1 MSTEKAPYLECSTAP
16 GSRSII
22 EAAAGT
28 GKTHNITRIVARLIM
43 ERDDVGIENM
53 VVVTFTRAAAAE
65 LKTRISALLSNLSLA
80 LETGKDDELIAL
92 ALPNPSGEARAAL
105 KKRLHRAQLNFDQAA
120 IGTIHGFA
128 MRVLSENGFGS
139 RQKLG
144 FTLNEDTKPLI
155 GELAGDYFRALLL
168 RSSPE
173 VSSLLTSG
181 DALDLNEGKI
191 ASYVAA
197 RMSAPELRLADCS
210 EAELGIAPDDSG
222 RIPAAEALEK
232 AASLFSPGAKPSPES
247 KRIFAAVTAV
257 VCEDAYSV
265 VSKKFRQL
273 SEENNFLSQDD
284 LIFRLR
290 DALKGNRE
298 FREALKKK
306 YKVGLIDEFQDTSTA
321 QFEIF
326 KSLFLENG
334 DSTFIVVGDPR
345 QAIYRF
351 RNCDLSAY
359 LNALK
364 EMGKPEEETDK
375 PEEETDKPGKNA
387 DLFEMN
393 VNRRSGARYIEALN
407 AIFAPAGTPGIF
419 ALKDLD
425 MPTQQALPDS
435 QVLWDACGNEVE
447 HPIQVFCDRGEGEKR
462 LGLYSILR
470 RCAKDIA
477 AMLKAGYLIPEEKDA
492 GGNIVKRS
500 RSLGPGDIAVLL
512 NTSWENGLR
521 LKKELL
527 KEGVPA
533 VMVKE
538 GNVFDTPE
546 AQELIRFLE
555 GVLNPDD
562 SPARLRA
569 LITPLGDLDFAKM
582 QDENETA
589 AGAARLQKLLDTWQ
603 KRSFGVMYALLC
615 REFRLY
621 DRLKTPE
628 ERRKLGKYNALAD
641 YLAEAE
647 FSRKLTPNALFG
659 ELCLRAGNASNAGKE
674 FPAPP
679 ENDRG
684 AVIINT
690 VFGSK
695 GLSYPVVFLP
705 DLFIGTGNKRSGSC
719 RCHDDDGKDE
729 RIVPPMA
736 SGLADNLPEEIRKM
750 YQQEKDE
757 VIQEDLRKAYV
768 AFTRAR
774 YFCRFYC
781 GISQNKDWEPNPASK
796 NPRKPSW
803 PRNAATD
810 WLFRRKPGTRLPE
823 NFGDLTELM
832 KPGDLFTDE
841 LNFPAEIGTEDVFP
855 RPAEKPADLP
865 AEKPADLPAEEFRRP
880 DRLSDL
886 GFSRGF
892 LSFSNLSNGDHGK
905 KSSFSGEN
913 DDEDPSQGDEESKEF
928 QQLRGGTA
936 FGNAIHKLL
945 EHVDFAADLEQ
956 LEEAAG
962 KVLHDYGFGDEKMK
976 KTVGEMVRNTLHSL
990 LPDERTGGFRLC
1002 DIDPARKKSEL
1013 KFLCEFDTAFK
1024 SSELFREVSDYF
1036 APRAPVTAF
1045 PAANEIF
1052 ERGFFNGSI
1061 DLFFEHDSRYFIVDW
1076 KTNLLKGENP
1086 YSKGALDAVMGKSG
1100 YCLQYLIYTAA
1111 LFKFLKRRL
1120 KIADEESFYN
1130 ERFGGVYY
1138 LFVRG
1143 MNRPGSGIFYDKPP
1157 YKTCDKMEGFIG

>member
-1 MSTEKAPYLECSTAP
+1 MSTEKAPYLECSTAR

-53 VVVTFTRAAAAE
+53 VIVTFTRAAAAE
-65 LKTRISALLSNLSLA
+65 LKTRISALLADLSLA
-80 LETGKDDELIAL
+80 LESGKDDELIG
-92 ALPNPSGEARAAL
+92 SAAGVSRSDL
-105 KKRLHRAQLNFDQAA
+105 KKRLHMAQLNFDQAP

-139 RQKLG
+139 RQKLD
-144 FTLNEDTKPLI
+144 FTLNEDTKPLV
-155 GELAGDYFRALLL
+155 GELCGDYFRALLL

-173 VSSLLTSG
+173 AGGLLTSK

-197 RMSAPELRLADCS
+197 RMSAPELRLVECS
-210 EAELGIAPDDSG
+210 EAGVGVGGSG
-222 RIPAAEALEK
+222 TPPPVTEALEE
-232 AASLFSPGAKPSPES
+232 ASARASREEQPSPET
-247 KRIFAAVTAV
+247 KRIFAALTAV
-257 VCEDAYSV
+257 VCEDAYRV
-265 VSKKFRQL
+265 VSAKFHQL

-298 FREALKKK
+298 FREALQKK
-306 YKVGLIDEFQDTSTA
+306 YTVGLIDEFQDTSTA
-321 QFEIF
+321 QFDIF
-326 KSLFLENG
+326 RSLFLENRN
-334 DSTFIVVGDPR
+334 STFIVVGDPR

-359 LNALK
+359 LDALK
-364 EMGKPEEETDK
+364 EMREQGAGEPYQ
-375 PEEETDKPGKNA
+375 
-387 DLFEMN
+387 MN
-393 VNRRSGARYIEALN
+393 VNRRSGAKYIEALN
-407 AIFAPAGTPGIF
+407 AIFAPPDTPGNF
-419 ALKDLD
+419 ALEDLD
-425 MPTQQALPDS
+425 MPIQQALEGA
-435 QVLWDACGNEVE
+435 QVLWDADKNEVE
-447 HPIQVFCDRGEGEKR
+447 HPIQVFCDRGEGGKR
-462 LGLYSILR
+462 LGLYSILK

-477 AMLKAGYLIPEEKDA
+477 DMLKAGYLIPEEKDA
-492 GGNIVKRS
+492 EGNIVKGS
-500 RSLGPGDIAVLL
+500 RPLGPGDIAVLL
-512 NTSWENGLR
+512 NTSWDNGLR
-521 LKKELL
+521 LKNELL
-527 KEGVPA
+527 KAGVPA

-538 GNVFDTPE
+538 GNVFGTPE

-562 SPARLRA
+562 SAARLRA
-569 LITPLGDLDFAKM
+569 LITPLGDLDFARM

-621 DRLKTPE
+621 DKLASPE
-628 ERRKLGKYNALAD
+628 GRRKLGKYNALAD

-647 FSRKLTPNALFG
+647 FTRKLTPNALFG
-659 ELCLRAGNASNAGKE
+659 ELCLRAENAPDAGKE
-674 FPAPP
+674 FPAPQ
-679 ENDRG
+679 ENDQG

-705 DLFIGTGNKRSGSC
+705 DLFMGTGNKRSGSC
-719 RCHDDDGKDE
+719 RCHDDDGKEE

-736 SGLADNLPEEIRKM
+736 SGLADDLPEEIRKM
-750 YQQEKDE
+750 YRQEKDE
-757 VIQEDLRKAYV
+757 EIQEDLRKAYV

-781 GISQNKDWEPNPASK
+781 GISQGKDWDPKPASK
-796 NPRKPSW
+796 KARKPSW

-832 KPGDLFTDE
+832 TPGALFTDE
-841 LNFPAEIGTEDVFP
+841 PNFPAEVGTEEVFP
-855 RPAEKPADLP
+855 RLSEEPAEASP
-865 AEKPADLPAEEFRRP
+865 EEFRRP
-880 DRLSDL
+880 DRLRDL

-892 LSFSNLSNGDHGK
+892 LSFSSLSNGDHGK

-913 DDEDPSQGDEESKEF
+913 DDEDPSPDDEGSREF
-928 QQLRGGTA
+928 QQIRGGTT
-936 FGNAIHKLL
+936 FGNAVHKLL
-945 EHVDFAADLEQ
+945 ERVDFAAAPEQ

-962 KVLHDYGFGDEKMK
+962 KGLHAYGFDDEKMK
-976 KTVGEMVRNTLHSL
+976 KPVGEMLWNTLHSL

-1002 DIDPARKKSEL
+1002 DIDPARKISEL
-1013 KFLCEFDTAFK
+1013 EFLCEFDTAFK
-1024 SSELFREVSDYF
+1024 SSKLFREVSDYF

-1045 PAANEIF
+1045 PAVDEIF

-1076 KTNLLKGENP
+1076 KTNLLKGMNA
-1086 YSKGALDAVMGKSG
+1086 YSKNALDAVMGKSG

-1120 KIADEESFYN
+1120 KIADEKSFYN

-1157 YKTCDKMEGFIG
+1157 FGICKQMEGFIG